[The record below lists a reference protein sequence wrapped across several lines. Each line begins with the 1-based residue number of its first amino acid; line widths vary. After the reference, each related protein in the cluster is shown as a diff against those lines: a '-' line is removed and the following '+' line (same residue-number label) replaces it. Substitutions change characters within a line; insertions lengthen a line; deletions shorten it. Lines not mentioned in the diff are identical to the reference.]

1 MRGLLLSSLL
11 LLSACGF
18 QLRGEATMGLK
29 SLHVAAEAP
38 SSVATEVR
46 RRLSGTPV
54 KLETDARKAEVQL
67 RILSESTDK
76 TIQTLTGA
84 GRVFDYVLRL
94 TVGFRAADA
103 AGNPL
108 VEPTTIEVRRI
119 ISYSET
125 APLAKE
131 AEELLLYEDMRQE
144 AAEQIL
150 RRLAVLRASG
160 AAPR

>member
-1 MRGLLLSSLL
+1 
-11 LLSACGF
+11 
-18 QLRGEATMGLK
+18 MGLK

-38 SSVATEVR
+38 SGVATEVR

-94 TVGFRAADA
+94 TVGFHAADA

-108 VEPTTIEVRRI
+108 VEPTTIEVRR
-119 ISYSET
+119 
-125 APLAKE
+125 
-131 AEELLLYEDMRQE
+131 
-144 AAEQIL
+144 
-150 RRLAVLRASG
+150 LAVLRASG
-160 AAPR
+160 AAAK